1 MLTDLFKA
9 LSDENRLR
17 ILNLLFCKEMCVC
30 EIEGI
35 LSMTQ
40 SNVSR
45 HLIKLKNADI
55 VVSKKSSQW
64 AYYEL
69 NSEFASGNRLL
80 IEDLK
85 LKFGTNKQMLADIQK
100 LTTFQSQQALCGE
113 FSRVR
118 MI

>member
-30 EIEGI
+30 ELEGI

-69 NSEFASGNRLL
+69 SNEFVNENRLL

-85 LKFGTNKQMLADIQK
+85 MKFSMNRQMQNDIQK
-100 LTTFQSQQALCGE
+100 LNTLQSQQALCGGVTRLR
-113 FSRVR
+113 S
-118 MI
+118 I

>member
-30 EIEGI
+30 ELEGI

-64 AYYEL
+64 AYYEMS
-69 NSEFASGNRLL
+69 SEFIGANCLL

-85 LKFGTNKQMLADIQK
+85 LKFGANKQMLADIQK
-100 LTTFQSQQALCGE
+100 LTTLQSQQALCGE
-113 FSRVR
+113 VSRVR
-118 MI
+118 TI

>member
-1 MLTDLFKA
+1 MMSDLFKA

-30 EIEGI
+30 ELEGI

-69 NSEFASGNRLL
+69 SSAFVAENRLL
-80 IEDLK
+80 IADLK
-85 LKFGTNKQMLADIQK
+85 LKFGANIQMLADIQK
-100 LTTFQSQQALCGE
+100 LTTLQSQQALCGGV
-113 FSRVR
+113 SRVR
-118 MI
+118 AM